1 MAKKKYIVKEAYLA
15 LPETNVYQGSEI
27 ELDASNPGTKKLL
40 ELGAIELKATEPKRK
55 EVTDGSND

>member
-15 LPETNVYQGSEI
+15 FADRNIYRGSEI

-40 ELGAIELKATEPKRK
+40 EIGAIELKKK
-55 EVTDGSND
+55 EEGGGK